1 MFTADIYTPTRVLF
15 GAGKFNQLE
24 TTPLPGKK
32 PLLCAGQLVQKL
44 GILAKAVAM
53 LRRRGLDPV
62 IYGAFAPNPL
72 RSSVMEASRIGR
84 KTGCDFIIGIG
95 GGSSI
100 DAAKATAIV
109 MANPGDLWDYAS
121 VGSGGRKEVA
131 EALPVVAISTTAG
144 TGTETDPYS
153 VITNEDTREKLDFA
167 MDAIFPVL
175 SIIDPQLTLSLP
187 RDLTIYQ
194 GFDALFHAAECYIT
208 NENENRMV
216 NLYAGESIR
225 TVSRWLPVVAADG
238 GNIEARCN
246 MMYAANI
253 LSGYTQALCSCTSQ
267 HIIAQTMG
275 GLFQNF
281 PHGAALIS
289 VAEAFY
295 SKLCELRPQLLD
307 ELAVFMGETPDP
319 AKPGFAFV
327 RALTGLMD
335 KTGVR
340 TLAMSHY
347 GARRNDLNRIADIT
361 VDVVG
366 IGSEKYRLSKADIMN
381 ILGKS
386 YR

>member
-1 MFTADIYTPTRVLF
+1 MFMADTYTPTRVLF

-24 TTPLPGKK
+24 TIQLPGKR
-32 PLLCAGQLVQKL
+32 PLLCSGQLVKKL
-44 GILAKAVAM
+44 GFLAKAVEM

-62 IYGAFAPNPL
+62 IYDAFTSNPL
-72 RSSVMEASRIGR
+72 RNSVMEASRIGR
-84 KTGCDFIIGIG
+84 ENSCDFIIGIG

-121 VGSGGRKEVA
+121 VGSGGRKEVTT
-131 EALPVVAISTTAG
+131 ALPVVAVSTTAG

-167 MDAIFPVL
+167 VDAIFPVL
-175 SIIDPQLTLSLP
+175 SIIDPLFTLSLP

-208 NENENRMV
+208 NENENRLV

-225 TVSRWLPVVAADG
+225 TVSRWLPVAAADG
-238 GNIEARCN
+238 DDLEARCN
-246 MMYAANI
+246 MMYAADI

-275 GLFQNF
+275 GLFQDL

-295 SKLCELRPQLLD
+295 GKLCELRPQLLD
-307 ELAVFMGETPDP
+307 ELAAFMGEAPDP

-327 RALTGLMD
+327 RALTALMD

-340 TLAMSHY
+340 NLALSRY
-347 GARRNDLNRIADIT
+347 GAKREDLGRIADIT

-366 IGSEKYRLSKADIMN
+366 IGFEKYTLSKADVMD
-381 ILGKS
+381 ILEKS